1 MYGGRVP
8 NDGIPGH
15 ISAGILGVDPNELRP
30 GNFIYEED
38 RSDRRIYVCKEGE
51 TPVEIARK
59 FSISGPNPAGRVV
72 FDNRSKHH
80 GIKSKTEFKE
90 GDILVLP
97 PEANSGAANNRES
110 MSVETEPAAQRHT
123 SCING
128 QLQPDQR
135 EMPLRPPQEIHIPLV
150 QVKDD
155 EAARVKDETDI
166 H

>member
-1 MYGGRVP
+1 MIIFHATLVLAFVVW
-8 NDGIPGH
+8 I
-15 ISAGILGVDPNELRP
+15 
-30 GNFIYEED
+30 
-38 RSDRRIYVCKEGE
+38 DRRIYVCKEGE
-51 TPVEIARK
+51 TPAAIARK

-72 FDNRSKHH
+72 YNNRSMHP
-80 GIKSKTEFKE
+80 GMTSKTELKE

-123 SCING
+123 ING

-135 EMPLRPPQEIHIPLV
+135 GMPLRPPQEIHIPV
-150 QVKDD
+150 VHVKD
-155 EAARVKDETDI
+155 EAVRVKDETDI